1 MPEIHL
7 GQLGFTY
14 SACGPLRKIK
24 ERVQKFKETGDS
36 RYIYQNDYT
45 YFQHNMAYGVFK
57 DLIRRTVSDKIWND
71 EAFNI
76 AKNPKYDGYQRGLS
90 SMTYNFFD
98 KKSALLADKSA
109 SGDAAKNKIMSNKEL
124 VERISQTIR

>member
-1 MPEIHL
+1 
-7 GQLGFTY
+7 
-14 SACGPLRKIK
+14 
-24 ERVQKFKETGDS
+24 
-36 RYIYQNDYT
+36 
-45 YFQHNMAYGVFK
+45 MAYGVFK

-71 EAFNI
+71 GAFNI

>member
-1 MPEIHL
+1 
-7 GQLGFTY
+7 
-14 SACGPLRKIK
+14 
-24 ERVQKFKETGDS
+24 
-36 RYIYQNDYT
+36 
-45 YFQHNMAYGVFK
+45 MAYGVFK
-57 DLIRRTVSDKIWND
+57 DLIRRTVSYKIWND

-109 SGDAAKNKIMSNKEL
+109 SGDAAKNKIMSNKDL